1 MRFPVRNMERR
12 FPVYNEKMQHAR
24 FNLPRPEVHASHP
37 FRNQETHEKL
47 LEYLKARLNSDKKNR
62 DSRVSRYSQID
73 RDVAG
78 WMRLSEEDRKRRME
92 HERTGKNQATSM
104 TLPLTWVHLDDMMTY
119 YAQTFAPNRGMFYH
133 TAKPGDSNDAA
144 DIVTLMNNH
153 AVYCGYYRQLLLTI
167 FSILKYNLGGM
178 STYWATE
185 FGPRLVAAEDGTS
198 QIEPAPVFSGNK
210 VKSFDM
216 YNTLWDPSV
225 EPASVYKDGE
235 WCATVEMKS
244 HYWLK
249 NKCLEGMY
257 FNCEE
262 HLDGTRESD
271 TTVTTWYTDPPVESK
286 LETDETKGESWYSIL
301 SGSASYALQGSF
313 ELTEI
318 HIRINP
324 NDFNLIPGNREVRA
338 RRNRYEVWR
347 FTILNNEKVI
357 DCTPMNNIHG
367 WLPAFFGLANDDV
380 MRQSAK
386 SPAEILNPMQEF
398 ASFLLNA
405 HVAANRKNLYGTTF
419 YDPSRIDYASIPEG
433 EVAARIPIKP
443 QGYGADIRTMVYHDN
458 NVLDTKQTLGDLQGM
473 MDLVNQ
479 FFPTQS
485 LPAQIAGID
494 RAVDSQVAAVQQ
506 GANRRQHKGAR
517 LLDDTLMRPLR
528 FAMYYNI
535 VQYQED
541 GADIMDYHGNSSKID
556 LSKLRTTNLAYVI
569 GQGLKAIDRQAMA
582 SQLQGMFFALIQAPA
597 AGQQVDIIKILDF
610 WTSMMDIEASMED
623 FRLPQQPVGP
633 DGQPVQPGAEQGIQP
648 ATAPEALTAPIYG

>member
-1 MRFPVRNMERR
+1 M
-12 FPVYNEKMQHAR
+12 YNEKMKHAK
-24 FNLPRPEVHASHP
+24 FDLPRPQVHSTHP
-37 FRNQETHEKL
+37 FRSEETHNRL
-47 LEYLKARLNSDKKNR
+47 LEYLQARLESDKSNR

-78 WMRLSEEDRKRRME
+78 WMRLSEEDRKRRIE
-92 HERTGKNQATSM
+92 HERTGKNQATAM

-133 TAKPGDSNDAA
+133 TAKPGDSEDAA

-153 AVYCGYYRQLLLTI
+153 AIYCGYYRQLLLTI

-178 STYWATE
+178 SAFWATE
-185 FGPRLVAAEDGTS
+185 FGPRLVANEDGST

-216 YNTLWDPSV
+216 YNTMWDPSV
-225 EPASVYKDGE
+225 EPASLYKDGE
-235 WCATVEMKS
+235 WFATVDMKS

-249 NKCLEGMY
+249 NKCLEGIY
-257 FNCEE
+257 FNCQEL
-262 HLDGTRESD
+262 LDADTGAD
-271 TTVTTWYTDPPVESK
+271 TTVTSWFTDPPIESK
-286 LETDETKGESWYSIL
+286 LETDDTKGESWYSIL
-301 SGSASYALQGSF
+301 SGSASYAMRGSF
-313 ELTEI
+313 ELVEI

-324 NDFNLIPGNREVRA
+324 NDFNLIAGNREARA

-357 DCTPMNNIHG
+357 DATPMNNIHG
-367 WLPAFFGLANDDV
+367 WLPAFFGIANDDV

-405 HVAANRKNLYGTTF
+405 HVQANRKNIYGTTF
-419 YDPSRIDYASIPEG
+419 YDPSRVDYASIPEG
-433 EVAARIPIKP
+433 EIAARIPIKP
-443 QGYGADIRTMVYHDN
+443 QGFGSDIRTMVYHDGK
-458 NVLDTKQTLGDLQGM
+458 VLDTKQTLGDLQGM
-473 MDLVNQ
+473 MELVNQ

-535 VQYQED
+535 VQFQED
-541 GADIMDYHGNSSKID
+541 GVEVLDYHGNSVTID
-556 LSKLRTTNLAYVI
+556 LSKLRATNLAYVI

-623 FRLPQQPVGP
+623 FRLPPQPAAAP
-633 DGQPVQPGAEQGIQP
+633 EGATPPTEGTGIQP
-648 ATAPEALTAPIYG
+648 ATNPAALTDPIYG

>member
-1 MRFPVRNMERR
+1 M
-12 FPVYNEKMQHAR
+12 YNEKMKHAK
-24 FNLPRPEVHASHP
+24 FDLPRPTVHASHP
-37 FRNQETHEKL
+37 FRNPESHKAL
-47 LEYLKARLNSDKKNR
+47 LEYLQSRLESDKQNR

-78 WMRLSEEDRKRRME
+78 WMRLSEEDRKRRIE
-92 HERTGKNQATSM
+92 HERTGKNQATQM

-133 TAKPGDSNDAA
+133 TAKPGDSTDAA

-153 AVYCGYYRQLLLTI
+153 AIYCGYYRQLLLTI

-185 FGPRLVAAEDGTS
+185 FGPRLVANEDGTTRT
-198 QIEPAPVFSGNK
+198 EPAPIFAGNK
-210 VKSFDM
+210 VKAFDM

-225 EPASVYKDGE
+225 EPASVYKEGE
-235 WCATVEMKS
+235 WMATVEMKS

-262 HLDGTRESD
+262 HLNDHSGDE
-271 TTVTTWYTDPPVESK
+271 TTVTTWYSDPPVESR

-301 SGSASYALQGSF
+301 AGSASYALHGSF
-313 ELTEI
+313 ELVEI

-324 NDFNLIPGNREVRA
+324 NDFNLIPGNREARA
-338 RRNRYEVWR
+338 QRNRYEVWR

-357 DCTPMNNIHG
+357 DATPMNNIHG
-367 WLPAFFGLANDDV
+367 WLPGFFGLANDDV

-386 SPAEILNPMQEF
+386 SPAEILQPMQEF
-398 ASFLLNA
+398 SSFLLNA
-405 HVAANRKNLYGTTF
+405 HVQANRKNLYGTTF
-419 YDPSRIDYASIPEG
+419 YDPSRVDYSKIPEG
-433 EVAARIPIKP
+433 EVAARVPIKA
-443 QGYGADIRTMVYHDN
+443 QGYGMDIRTMVYHDN

-473 MDLVNQ
+473 MELINQ

-485 LPAQIAGID
+485 LPGQIAGID

-535 VQYQED
+535 VQFQED
-541 GADIMDYHGNSSKID
+541 GAEVIDYHGNTYNID

-597 AGQQVDIIKILDF
+597 AAQQVDIVKILDF

-623 FRLPQQPVGP
+623 FRLPPPPPAEGAMPGV
-633 DGQPVQPGAEQGIQP
+633 PGAATETPGIQP
-648 ATAPEALTAPIYG
+648 ATDPAALTSPIYGA

>member
-1 MRFPVRNMERR
+1 MR
-12 FPVYNEKMQHAR
+12 HAK
-24 FNLPRPEVHASHP
+24 FDLPRPQVHPKHP
-37 FRNQETHEKL
+37 FRNEANHNKL
-47 LEYLKARLNSDKKNR
+47 LEYLQARLESDKSNR

-78 WMRLSEEDRKRRME
+78 WMRLSEEDRKRRIE

-133 TAKPGDSNDAA
+133 TAKPGDSSDAA

-153 AVYCGYYRQLLLTI
+153 AIYCGYYRQLLLTI

-178 STYWATE
+178 SAYWATE
-185 FGPRLVAAEDGTS
+185 FGPRLVANPDGTT
-198 QIEPAPVFSGNK
+198 QIEPAPVFAGNK

-216 YNTLWDPSV
+216 YNAFWDPSV
-225 EPASVYKDGE
+225 EPAHVYKDGE
-235 WCATVEMKS
+235 WYATTEMKS

-257 FNCEE
+257 YNCEE
-262 HLDGTRESD
+262 LLDGMSQTD
-271 TTVTTWYTDPPVESK
+271 TTVTTWYTDPPVESR
-286 LETDETKGESWYSIL
+286 LETDETKGESWYAIL
-301 SGSASYALQGSF
+301 AGSASYAMRGAF

-324 NDFNLIPGNREVRA
+324 NDFDLIPGNREARA
-338 RRNRYEVWR
+338 TRNRYEVWR
-347 FTILNNEKVI
+347 FTIINNEKIV

-367 WLPAFFGLANDDV
+367 WLPAFFGVINDDV

-419 YDPSRIDYASIPEG
+419 YDPSRVDYAAIPEG

-443 QGYGADIRTMVYHDN
+443 QGYGSDIRTMVYHDN

-473 MDLVNQ
+473 MELVNQ

-485 LPAQIAGID
+485 LPGQIAGID

-528 FAMYYNI
+528 FTMYYNI
-535 VQYQED
+535 VQFQED
-541 GADIMDYHGNSSKID
+541 GVEIMDYHGNTTTID

-597 AGQQVDIIKILDF
+597 AGQQVDIVKLLDF

-623 FRLPQQPVGP
+623 FRLPRQPVGP
-633 DGQPVQPGAEQGIQP
+633 DGAPVPPAEGTGIVP
-648 ATAPEALTAPIYG
+648 ATAPAALTDPIYG

>member
-1 MRFPVRNMERR
+1 M
-12 FPVYNEKMQHAR
+12 KHAK
-24 FNLPRPEVHASHP
+24 FDLPRPQVHSTHP
-37 FRNQETHEKL
+37 FRNEETHNRL
-47 LEYLKARLNSDKKNR
+47 LEYLQARLESDKSNR

-78 WMRLSEEDRKRRME
+78 WMRLSDEDRKRRIE
-92 HERTGKNQATSM
+92 HERTGKNQATAM
-104 TLPLTWVHLDDMMTY
+104 TLPLSWVHLDDMMTY

-153 AVYCGYYRQLLLTI
+153 AIYCGYYRQLLLTI

-178 STYWATE
+178 SAFWATE
-185 FGPRLVAAEDGTS
+185 FGPRLVANEDGST
-198 QIEPAPVFSGNK
+198 QIEPAPVFAGNK

-216 YNTLWDPSV
+216 YNTMWDPSV
-225 EPASVYKDGE
+225 DPASLYKDGE
-235 WCATVEMKS
+235 WFATVDMKS

-249 NKCLEGMY
+249 NKCLEGIY

-262 HLDGTRESD
+262 LLDSDTGTD
-271 TTVTTWYTDPPVESK
+271 TTVTSWFVDPPIESK
-286 LETDETKGESWYSIL
+286 LETDDTKGESWYSVL
-301 SGSASYALQGSF
+301 SGSASYAMRGSF
-313 ELTEI
+313 ELAEI

-324 NDFNLIPGNREVRA
+324 NDFNLIPGNREARA

-367 WLPAFFGLANDDV
+367 WLPAFFGIANDDV
-380 MRQSAK
+380 MRQAAK

-405 HVAANRKNLYGTTF
+405 HVQANRKNIYGTTF

-433 EVAARIPIKP
+433 EIAARIPIKP
-443 QGYGADIRTMVYHDN
+443 QGFGSDIRTMVYHDGK
-458 NVLDTKQTLGDLQGM
+458 VLDTKQTLGDLQGM
-473 MDLVNQ
+473 MELVNQ

-485 LPAQIAGID
+485 LPGQIAGID

-517 LLDDTLMRPLR
+517 LLDDTMMRPLR

-535 VQYQED
+535 VQFQED
-541 GADIMDYHGNSSKID
+541 GVEVLDYHGNSVQID
-556 LSKLRTTNLAYVI
+556 LSKLRATNLAYVI

-623 FRLPQQPVGP
+623 FRLPPQPAAAP
-633 DGQPVQPGAEQGIQP
+633 EGAAPPTEGTGIQP
-648 ATAPEALTAPIYG
+648 ATNPAALTDPIYG